1 MDKRGGVKMY
11 AYGIKKRGDDFL
23 FWLIIVVIVAVPAIP
38 CVALWLHLSPA
49 TFWQKLIL
57 FVIIVLIVYPLFFAV
72 EILILK
78 LLE

>member
-1 MDKRGGVKMY
+1 MY
-11 AYGIKKRGDDFL
+11 AYGIKKRGDDLL
-23 FWLIIVVIVAVPAIP
+23 FWLIIAVAVIAIVPAIP

-49 TFWQKLIL
+49 TFWQKLAL
-57 FVIIVLIVYPLFFAV
+57 FAVIVFIVYPLSFAV

>member
-1 MDKRGGVKMY
+1 MY
-11 AYGIKKRGDDFL
+11 AYGIGRKGDDLL
-23 FWLIIVVIVAVPAIP
+23 FWLFIVVIAVVPAIP

-49 TFWQKLIL
+49 TFWQKLVL
-57 FVIIVLIVYPLFFAV
+57 FVIIVLIVYPLSFAV